1 MSYLGLLHNSTTEL
15 PAALSIMPSTSTIAA
30 PSGTSNQLPVE
41 NIRQTRAK
49 DLTRGPFKVAKTLV
63 DAFSSTGRRPAPSPT
78 KDQHIRLIS
87 IGLSHYSE
95 KVRWALDLLEAD
107 PNTKLYYTEDAHP
120 PAFQSFATVP
130 ASSGEASRAPMVV
143 LDKPVTP
150 VGKDVPR
157 KVIYDS
163 ALIMQTLFPELYPA
177 EIKEDV
183 VEFEEEMGRRLGPT
197 SRAFVYHQVLSP
209 EYYSMIGEVGGM
221 CTSKIESILFAK
233 MLPQGL
239 AKGMRKLMAIDQTS
253 ADVSLEEIR
262 KVFKDV
268 SDKLEGGEK
277 DYIFD
282 SASRKLGFTAADL
295 SFAALAT
302 PLIRPPELDVL
313 YGGKEFESRWP
324 GALNDLRDELR
335 ATPAGKHVLKMYDN
349 HRFGVGRTS
358 RPNNSRQVII
368 PKSIG
373 RNKVPVVGITLAVGA
388 IAAVTVGAH
397 QVSRL

>member
-1 MSYLGLLHNSTTEL
+1 
-15 PAALSIMPSTSTIAA
+15 MPSSSDNAASSGASTR
-30 PSGTSNQLPVE
+30 LPVE
-41 NIRQTRAK
+41 NIRQTRSK

-63 DAFSSTGRRPAPSPT
+63 NAFSSTGQRAAPSPA
-78 KDQHIRLIS
+78 KDQHVRLIS

-107 PNTKLYYTEDAHP
+107 PNSAVYYTEDAHP

-130 ASSGEASRAPMVV
+130 ASNGEASRAPMVI

-150 VGKDVPR
+150 PDEDMPR

-163 ALIMQTLFPELYPA
+163 SFIIQTLFPELYPD
-177 EIKEDV
+177 ECKEDII
-183 VEFEEEMGRRLGPT
+183 EFEEEMGRRLGPT
-197 SRAFVYHQVLSP
+197 SRALVYHHVLCP

-239 AKGMRKLMAIDQTS
+239 AKGMKKLMAIDQTS

-262 KVFKDV
+262 RVFKDV
-268 SDKLEGGEK
+268 SDKLGGGK
-277 DYIFD
+277 RDYIFD
-282 SASRKLGFTAADL
+282 SASHKLGFTAADL

-302 PLIRPPELDVL
+302 PLIRPPELDTL
-313 YGGKEFESRWP
+313 YGGQEFESRWP

-335 ATPAGKHVLKMYDN
+335 ATPAGKHVLKMYHN

-358 RPNNSRQVII
+358 RPNKSGQVII

-373 RNKVPVVGITLAVGA
+373 RNKVPVTVVGITLAAGA
-388 IAAVTVGAH
+388 IAAVAVGTH
-397 QVSRL
+397 QMSKL

>member
-1 MSYLGLLHNSTTEL
+1 MSSNSNN
-15 PAALSIMPSTSTIAA
+15 AA
-30 PSGTSNQLPVE
+30 PSEASTQLLPVE
-41 NIRQTRAK
+41 NIRQTRSK

-78 KDQHIRLIS
+78 KDQHVRLIS

-107 PNTKLYYTEDAHP
+107 PNSKLYYTEDAHP

-130 ASSGEASRAPMVV
+130 ASNGEASRAPMVV
-143 LDKPVTP
+143 LDEPVTP
-150 VGKDVPR
+150 VGENVPR
-157 KVIYDS
+157 TVIYDS
-163 ALIMQTLFPELYPA
+163 SLIISTLFPRLYPD
-177 EIKEDV
+177 ESKEDI

-197 SRAFVYHQVLSP
+197 SRALVYHQVLRP
-209 EYYSMIGEVGGM
+209 EYYPLIGEVGGM

-239 AKGMRKLMAIDQTS
+239 AKGMKKLMAIDQKS

-268 SDKLEGGEK
+268 SDKLEGGKK

-313 YGGKEFESRWP
+313 YGGQEFESRWP
-324 GALNDLRDELR
+324 GALNDLREELR
-335 ATPAGKHVLKMYDN
+335 ATPAGKHVLKMYHN
-349 HRFGVGRTS
+349 HRFGVGRSS
-358 RPNNSRQVII
+358 RPNNSGQVII

-388 IAAVTVGAH
+388 IAAVAVGAH
-397 QVSRL
+397 QMSKL